1 MSAATETSIYSPL
14 ERRLLDDYQ
23 HSFPMTARPYADIA
37 RECGVSEAEVVAA
50 FERLIAKGAIS
61 RIGAVLR
68 PRALGASTLAAMTV
82 PPERL
87 EEVAAAVS
95 AHPGVNH
102 NYEREHELNLWF
114 VMTAPD
120 EAALEAALADI
131 EARTGLAV
139 HRLPMLEDYHVDL
152 EFRLEW
158 T

>member
-1 MSAATETSIYSPL
+1 
-14 ERRLLDDYQ
+14 
-23 HSFPMTARPYADIA
+23 
-37 RECGVSEAEVVAA
+37 EVVAA

-120 EAALEAALADI
+120 EAALEAALVAGA
-131 EARTGLAV
+131 EAGTGLGGGGR
-139 HRLPMLEDYHVDL
+139 RLSEDYQVAL
-152 EFRLEW
+152 GFRLEW

>member
-1 MSAATETSIYSPL
+1 RAGVRHRDVLAGRSARRGRAERHLLQRTRASDRAMSAATETSIYSPL

-87 EEVAAAVS
+87 EEVAAA
-95 AHPGVNH
+95 
-102 NYEREHELNLWF
+102 
-114 VMTAPD
+114 
-120 EAALEAALADI
+120 
-131 EARTGLAV
+131 
-139 HRLPMLEDYHVDL
+139 
-152 EFRLEW
+152 
-158 T
+158 